1 MKLLKSSLKI
11 VLANDSNS
19 LYLNL
24 FINKERWGW
33 MKSETSTSRSVPD
46 LSINI
51 DDICNVIL
59 ITQLSSGEIPWCEG
73 QKTDPWDHVEAAMG
87 LSIGGYLTEARQA
100 FEWMVRN
107 QNEDGSWFS
116 AYRQGVPEDKTRD
129 ANMSSYIAVGV
140 FHHYLITGDLGFLE
154 RMWETLSAA
163 IDFAL
168 RLQTPEGEIH
178 WAISPEGQ
186 VDPMALLT
194 GSSSIYMSLK
204 CALAIAKILGYPVP
218 AWRSALIKLGD
229 AIRNKPH
236 LFNVTKF
243 RYSMYWFYPILA
255 GVLTGVDAQKRID
268 KYWKKYIIE
277 ERGVRCVHD
286 EPWVT
291 VAESS
296 ELTIALAAM
305 GNFELAKIVF
315 SWIVDRRY
323 DDGSYWCGFTCPDI
337 IVWPE
342 DKITWTNAVAL
353 MAADAIYNL
362 TPAGQIFSHEFWE
375 NFDFLT

>member
-1 MKLLKSSLKI
+1 
-11 VLANDSNS
+11 
-19 LYLNL
+19 
-24 FINKERWGW
+24 
-33 MKSETSTSRSVPD
+33 MKSEASISRSVSD

-51 DDICNVIL
+51 DDICKVIVD
-59 ITQLSSGEIPWCEG
+59 TQLTSGEIPWCDG

-87 LSIGGYLTEARQA
+87 LSVGGYLSQARRA
-100 FEWMVRN
+100 LEWMVRN

-116 AYRQGVPEDKTRD
+116 AYMQGVPEDRTRD
-129 ANMSSYIAVGV
+129 ANISSYIAVGV
-140 FHHYLITGDLGFLE
+140 LHHYLITGDLGFLE
-154 RMWETLSAA
+154 RLWKTVSAA

-168 RLQTPEGEIH
+168 SLQTPDGEIH
-178 WAISPEGQ
+178 WAISPEGK

-204 CALAIAKILGYPVP
+204 CGLAIARILGHQAP
-218 AWRSALIKLGD
+218 AWKSAQTRLGD
-229 AIRNKPH
+229 AIRNKPY
-236 LFNVTKF
+236 LFNVTKSRF
-243 RYSMYWFYPILA
+243 SMDWFYPILA
-255 GVLTGVDAQKRID
+255 GALTGAGAQARID

-291 VAESS
+291 IAESS

-305 GNFELAKIVF
+305 GNSELAEIVF

-353 MAADAIYNL
+353 LAADAIYDL

-375 NFDFLT
+375 NMDFTA

>member
-1 MKLLKSSLKI
+1 MYWFYPILAGVITGTDAQARIEKYWKKYIIEERGVRCVHDEPWVTIAESSELTI
-11 VLANDSNS
+11 AL
-19 LYLNL
+19 
-24 FINKERWGW
+24 
-33 MKSETSTSRSVPD
+33 
-46 LSINI
+46 
-51 DDICNVIL
+51 
-59 ITQLSSGEIPWCEG
+59 
-73 QKTDPWDHVEAAMG
+73 AAMG
-87 LSIGGYLTEARQA
+87 LSVGGYLPQARRA
-100 FEWMVRN
+100 FEWMVQN

-116 AYRQGVPEDKTRD
+116 AYMQGAPEDKTRD
-129 ANMSSYIAVGV
+129 ANMSCYVAVGV
-140 FHHYLITGDLGFLE
+140 FHHYLITGDLSFLN
-154 RMWETLSAA
+154 RMWQTVSAA

-168 RLQTPEGEIH
+168 GLQTADGEIYWAINPEGT
-178 WAISPEGQ
+178 

-204 CALAIAKILGYPVP
+204 CALAIAKTLGHKRPG
-218 AWRSALIKLGD
+218 WHLALNRLGD

-236 LFNVTKF
+236 LFNVTKSRF
-243 RYSMYWFYPILA
+243 SMYWFYPILA
-255 GVLTGVDAQKRID
+255 GVITGTDAQARID

-291 VAESS
+291 MAESS

-315 SWIVDRRY
+315 SWIVDRRF

-362 TPAGQIFSHEFWE
+362 TPASQLFSHEFWT
-375 NFDFLT
+375 NFDFR

>member
-1 MKLLKSSLKI
+1 
-11 VLANDSNS
+11 
-19 LYLNL
+19 
-24 FINKERWGW
+24 
-33 MKSETSTSRSVPD
+33 MKSEASVSRSVPD

-51 DDICNVIL
+51 DDICKVIVD
-59 ITQLSSGEIPWCEG
+59 TQLTSGEIPWCEG
-73 QKTDPWDHVEAAMG
+73 QKTDPWDHVETAMG
-87 LSIGGYLTEARQA
+87 LGIGGYLPEARRA

-107 QNEDGSWFS
+107 QNEDGSWFA
-116 AYRQGVPEDKTRD
+116 AYMQGVPEDRTRD

-140 FHHYLITGDLGFLE
+140 FHHYLITCDSGILE
-154 RMWETLSAA
+154 RMWQTVAAA

-168 RLQTPEGEIH
+168 SLQTPDGEIH
-178 WAISPEGQ
+178 WAVSPGGE

-204 CALAIAKILGYPVP
+204 CALAMAKILGHPAP
-218 AWRSALIKLGD
+218 AWKSALTRLGD
-229 AIRNKPH
+229 AIRHKPH
-236 LFNVTKF
+236 LFNVTKSRF
-243 RYSMYWFYPILA
+243 SMYWFYPILA
-255 GVLTGVDAQKRID
+255 GVLTGADARARID
-268 KYWKKYIIE
+268 KYWEKYIIE
-277 ERGVRCVHD
+277 
-286 EPWVT
+286 
-291 VAESS
+291 ESS

-315 SWIVDRRY
+315 SWFADRRF

-353 MAADAIYNL
+353 IAADALYNL

-375 NFDFLT
+375 NMDFST

>member
-1 MKLLKSSLKI
+1 
-11 VLANDSNS
+11 
-19 LYLNL
+19 
-24 FINKERWGW
+24 
-33 MKSETSTSRSVPD
+33 MKSETSIRRSAPD

-51 DDICNVIL
+51 DDICKVIVD
-59 ITQLSSGEIPWCEG
+59 TQLASGEIPWCAG

-87 LSIGGYLTEARQA
+87 LSTGGYLTESRAA
-100 FEWMVRN
+100 FDWMVRN

-116 AYRQGVPEDKTRD
+116 AYRQGVPQDRTRD

-140 FHHYLITGDLGFLE
+140 FHHYLITADLGFLE
-154 RMWETLSAA
+154 HMWKTVSSA

-168 RLQTPEGEIH
+168 HLQTPEGEIH

-186 VDPMALLT
+186 VDPMSLLT

-204 CALAIAKILGYPVP
+204 CALAIAKILGHQAP
-218 AWRSALIKLGD
+218 AWESALIKLGD
-229 AIRNKPH
+229 AIRTKPH

-243 RYSMYWFYPILA
+243 RYSMYWFYPIMA
-255 GVLTGVDAQKRID
+255 GVLTGADAQKRID

-291 VAESS
+291 IAESS

-305 GNFELAKIVF
+305 GNIELARIVF

-323 DDGSYWCGFTCPDI
+323 PDGSYWCGFTCPDI
-337 IVWPE
+337 IIWPE

-353 MAADAIYNL
+353 LAADAIYSL

-375 NFDFLT
+375 NSDFSS